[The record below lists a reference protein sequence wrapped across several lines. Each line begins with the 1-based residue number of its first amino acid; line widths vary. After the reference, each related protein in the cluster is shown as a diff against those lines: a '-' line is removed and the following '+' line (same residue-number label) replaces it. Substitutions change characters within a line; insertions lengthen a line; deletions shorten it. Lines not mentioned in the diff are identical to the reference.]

1 MENKRLQWAKE
12 ELERYIKNAD
22 RDWQDAVECAKIALT
37 AIKELDK
44 KTLQLYDSMWFLV
57 ELLDRLQKGRPLTPI
72 EDKDFFDQ
80 KGMVQE
86 DPRYLKEMELKSN
99 LQCKRMLG
107 LFRKEHLN
115 GIVDYTDTNRV
126 RGIDLEHPDIDFY
139 SNEATEWVD
148 RLFPITMPYFPM
160 NEVRY
165 KVFFKDNEPKYIITP
180 NNKRVDI
187 YK

>member
-1 MENKRLQWAKE
+1 MTKSDWARREIEIFSREQDGYGCMCAESALKAFLSLCVDGHSGFSFGVTKGL
-12 ELERYIKNAD
+12 LER
-22 RDWQDAVECAKIALT
+22 LMGG
-37 AIKELDK
+37 L
-44 KTLQLYDSMWFLV
+44 
-57 ELLDRLQKGRPLTPI
+57 PLKPI

-80 KGMVQE
+80 NGMVQE